1 MPGVTKPLSSG
12 AWVAVLC
19 GSLAALG
26 CKENP
31 DEPEFHEPCTGAVTV
46 SVDLSEQQP
55 RFRWTPACLV
65 ATVVVESAP
74 RTGNPSE
81 HWRVAATRTIIAPP
95 ILYGR
100 LPVGADS
107 PGFLPLMSNQ
117 DYRVTVYV
125 LDRVVAVG
133 VGSWHQP

>member
-1 MPGVTKPLSSG
+1 MASVTKPLSSG

-31 DEPEFHEPCTGAVTV
+31 DEPIVHEPCTVSVTV
-46 SVDLSEQQP
+46 SVDLAEQQP

-65 ATVVVESAP
+65 ATVVVASAP

-81 HWRVAATRTIIAPP
+81 YWRVEADRSIIAQPV
-95 ILYGR
+95 LYGR

-125 LDRVVAVG
+125 LDRVVGAA
-133 VGSWHQP
+133 SWHQP